1 MSIYL
6 VWSRFNPSWLEL
18 QQGDVVLAEKEILFP
33 LRKVPTTPFSSL
45 EEAQEWLVQ
54 KERKMAKNQ
63 ALRVL
68 SRQSL
73 ASTILQQK
81 LEAKGYSPGICGEVV
96 QSCQSYLSDE
106 EYWPRIVEREL
117 ARGYGPRWIVWKWK
131 SKGLP
136 EHLVG
141 ILATPE
147 KQNEGIRKIRAKLKD
162 RKKAFR
168 ILLQRG
174 FDSPVIAEAIALFC
188 P

>member
-6 VWSRFNPSWLEL
+6 AWSHLNPNWLEL
-18 QQGDVVLAEKEILFP
+18 RQENEVLAEMEISFP
-33 LRKVPTTPFSSL
+33 LQNLPTTFFSSL

-63 ALRVL
+63 ALRSL
-68 SRQSL
+68 ARQSL
-73 ASTILQQK
+73 ASTILLQK
-81 LEAKGYSPGICGEVV
+81 LQAKGYSPAICAEVV

-106 EYWPRIVEREL
+106 EYWLRIVEREL
-117 ARGYGPRWIVWKWK
+117 ARGFGPRWISWKWR

-136 EHLVG
+136 DHLVEM
-141 ILATPE
+141 LATPE
-147 KQNEGIRKIRAKLKD
+147 KQKEGIRKIRSKLKD
-162 RKKAFR
+162 RKRAFR

-174 FDSPVIAEAIALFC
+174 YDAPVISEVIALFC

>member
-1 MSIYL
+1 
-6 VWSRFNPSWLEL
+6 LEL
-18 QQGDVVLAEKEILFP
+18 RQEDEVLAEKEISFP
-33 LRKVPTTPFSSL
+33 LQHLPTTIFSSV

-63 ALRVL
+63 ALRCL
-68 SRQSL
+68 ARQSL
-73 ASTILQQK
+73 ASTILLQK
-81 LEAKGYSPGICGEVV
+81 LQAKGYSPAICSEVV

-106 EYWPRIVEREL
+106 EYWPRLVEREL
-117 ARGYGPRWIVWKWK
+117 ARGFGPRWIFWKWK

-136 EHLVG
+136 DHLVER
-141 ILATPE
+141 LATSE
-147 KQNEGIRKIRAKLKD
+147 KQKEGIRKIRAKLKD

-174 FDSPVIAEAIALFC
+174 YDAHIIAEMIALFC